1 MAQPNLSVNAESY
14 AGYKAEVTPRRF
26 TVGTRTVEV
35 MDVLDRWVTPEQAY
49 FRVVGDDGGRYVLRY
64 DVTADRWEL
73 TEQVPAR

>member
-35 MDVLDRWVTPEQAY
+35 MDVLDRWVTPEHAY
-49 FRVVGDDGGRYVLRY
+49 YRVAGDGGSYVLGY
-64 DVTADRWEL
+64 DVTADRWEI